1 MPTLLQIN
9 TVINSGSTGHIAEEL
24 GKLVMEK
31 GWKSYIAYGR
41 NPRPTNSI
49 PIKIGTKLGVY
60 SHVLLTRIF
69 DRHGFG
75 SYFATKK
82 LIKNIKKIK
91 PDIIHLHN
99 IHGYYL
105 NIEVLFTYLRT
116 LDIPIIWTLH
126 DCWSFTGHCSHY
138 TAVNCN
144 KWKSSCFLCPQKK
157 QYPKSLFD
165 NSKKNY
171 KDKKG
176 LFTGLKNLTLVTPS
190 IWLAEE
196 VKKSFL
202 KEYPVKVIHNGIDLN
217 VFKPIEDKQN
227 LISGTNKR
235 KIILGVASVWNDRK
249 GLRDFIELSKMLSDD
264 EEIVLVGLTEKQ
276 IASLPKNNHI
286 TGIRRT
292 ENQTQLAELYSRAIV
307 FVNPTYE
314 DTFPTT
320 NIESLACGTPVITY
334 KTGGSPEIIDDNT
347 GFIVAPHE
355 INELRNCVTKVEQI
369 GKEAFSNA
377 CRLRAEK
384 HYNNITNFKKYLEL
398 YTSLSELIENKFSK
412 TF

>member
-264 EEIVLVGLTEKQ
+264 EEIVLIGVTEK
-276 IASLPKNNHI
+276 IIETLPSNIK
-286 TGIRRT
+286 GIKRT
-292 ENQTQLAELYSRAIV
+292 ESKEELAEWYSKALVYFNASI
-307 FVNPTYE
+307 E
-314 DTFPTT
+314 ETFGMTCA
-320 NIESLACGTPVITY
+320 EAQACGTPVIAYNSTALPETISEKTGILVEPNNIEKVYDAIQEIKQKGKAYYSTECRKRTEHLFEEKNNFSEYIDLY
-334 KTGGSPEIIDDNT
+334 KTL
-347 GFIVAPHE
+347 
-355 INELRNCVTKVEQI
+355 IN
-369 GKEAFSNA
+369 S
-377 CRLRAEK
+377 
-384 HYNNITNFKKYLEL
+384 
-398 YTSLSELIENKFSK
+398 
-412 TF
+412 

>member
-249 GLRDFIELSKMLSDD
+249 GYKDFLALSKLLTND
-264 EEIVLVGLTEKQ
+264 EEIVLIGVTEK
-276 IASLPKNNHI
+276 IIETLPSNIK
-286 TGIRRT
+286 GIKRT
-292 ENQTQLAELYSRAIV
+292 ESKEELAEWYSKALVYFNASI
-307 FVNPTYE
+307 E
-314 DTFPTT
+314 ETFGMTCA
-320 NIESLACGTPVITY
+320 EAQSCGTPIIVYNSTALPETISEKTGILVEPNNIEKVYDAIQEIKQKGKAYYSTECRKRAEHLFEEKNNFSEYIDLY
-334 KTGGSPEIIDDNT
+334 KTL
-347 GFIVAPHE
+347 
-355 INELRNCVTKVEQI
+355 IN
-369 GKEAFSNA
+369 S
-377 CRLRAEK
+377 
-384 HYNNITNFKKYLEL
+384 
-398 YTSLSELIENKFSK
+398 
-412 TF
+412 

>member
-264 EEIVLVGLTEKQ
+264 EEIVLIGVTEK
-276 IASLPKNNHI
+276 IIETLPSNIK
-286 TGIRRT
+286 GIKRT
-292 ENQTQLAELYSRAIV
+292 ESKEELAEWYSKALVYFNASI
-307 FVNPTYE
+307 E
-314 DTFPTT
+314 ETFGMTCA
-320 NIESLACGTPVITY
+320 EAQACGTPVIAYNSTALPETISEKTGILVEPNNIEKVYDAIQEIKQKGKAYYSTECRKRAEHLFEEKNNFSEYIDLY
-334 KTGGSPEIIDDNT
+334 KTL
-347 GFIVAPHE
+347 
-355 INELRNCVTKVEQI
+355 IN
-369 GKEAFSNA
+369 S
-377 CRLRAEK
+377 
-384 HYNNITNFKKYLEL
+384 
-398 YTSLSELIENKFSK
+398 
-412 TF
+412 